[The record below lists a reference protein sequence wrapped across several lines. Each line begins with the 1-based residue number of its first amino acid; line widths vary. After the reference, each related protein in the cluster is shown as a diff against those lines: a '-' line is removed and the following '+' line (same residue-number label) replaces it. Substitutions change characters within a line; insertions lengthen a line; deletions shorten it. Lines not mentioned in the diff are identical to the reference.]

1 MPSLSAFS
9 DAERLRIFAPAA
21 SATFGA
27 AVAAA
32 MGRPLAPM
40 EEREFEDHEH
50 KARPLV
56 GVRGCD
62 AYVVQ
67 GLHDEPGQSPN
78 DKLVRLL
85 FFLGCLRSNGAAR
98 TTAVIPYLAYARKDR
113 QTKPRDPLS
122 LRYVAQLI
130 EAMGVDRVL
139 TLEPHDLAAVQNA
152 FRIETVALDLRGVM
166 IAHAAE
172 LAAEDPV
179 TVASPDPGGVKRAQL
194 FREALEARIG
204 RSVGFAFLEKRRS
217 AGVVS
222 GDLLAGDVA
231 GQRVLVVDD
240 MIAGGGTMRRAAK
253 ALKSAGAASVHA
265 LAAHGLFTSGSEA
278 LSDPAVD
285 GWHVT
290 DSVPPRP
297 SAEGGGARVHRISAA
312 PLLAEAIRRLHIDE
326 GVSDLISGDW
336 Q

>member
-1 MPSLSAFS
+1 MADS
-9 DAERLRIFAPAA
+9 DAERLRIFAPKA
-21 SATFGA
+21 SAAFGA
-27 AVAAA
+27 AVALS
-32 MGRPLAPM
+32 MGRPLDPM

-62 AYVVQ
+62 AYVIQ
-67 GLHDEPGQSPN
+67 GLHDDPGQSPN

-122 LRYVAQLI
+122 LSYVARLI
-130 EAMGVDRVL
+130 EAMGTGRVL
-139 TLEPHDLAAVQNA
+139 TFEPHNLAAVQNA
-152 FRIETVALDLRGVM
+152 FRIEVVALDLRGVM
-166 IAHAAE
+166 IARAAA
-172 LAAEDPV
+172 LAGGDPV

-204 RSVGFAFLEKRRS
+204 RSVAFAFLEKRRS

-222 GDLLAGDVA
+222 GSLLAGDVH
-231 GQRVLVVDD
+231 GRRVLVVDD
-240 MIAGGGTMRRAAK
+240 LIAGGGTMRRAAA
-253 ALKSAGAASVHA
+253 ALKAAGAASVHA
-265 LAAHGLFTSGSEA
+265 LAAHGLFTSGAEA

-290 DSVPPRP
+290 DSIP
-297 SAEGGGARVHRISAA
+297 SRGAEPGNRSKIDSVSAA
-312 PLLAEAIRRLHIDE
+312 PLFAEAIRRLHLD
-326 GVSDLISGDW
+326 GQVSDLISGLW
-336 Q
+336 R